1 MNEEEL
7 KVAIYTPPF
16 EPKRLRLTNGET
28 YEIRW
33 LGAERICEVHLKDNP
48 NYLGQGKIDFPAV
61 VDALSDVGFAEWAQ
75 LETTCPSGSVEKDMA
90 TNLAYIR
97 GVIAQRN
104 AKA

>member
-33 LGAERICEVHLKDNP
+33 LGAIAIGRRTC
-48 NYLGQGKIDFPAV
+48 AV
-61 VDALSDVGFAEWAQ
+61 VVDGLIHTVA
-75 LETTCPSGSVEKDMA
+75 
-90 TNLAYIR
+90 NLH
-97 GVIAQRN
+97 IAQIEPLN
-104 AKA
+104 AAVH